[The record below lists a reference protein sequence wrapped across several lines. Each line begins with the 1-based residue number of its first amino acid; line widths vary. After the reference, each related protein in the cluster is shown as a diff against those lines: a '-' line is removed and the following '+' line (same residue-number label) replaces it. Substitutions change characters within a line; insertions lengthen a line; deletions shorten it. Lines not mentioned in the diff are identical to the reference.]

1 MRAERHVLQYKCCLE
16 PYSDVTFYLTLRRKP
31 KFYQNSLFVPSAL
44 ITVMA
49 VLGYHLPVE
58 SGEKV
63 SLQIT
68 VMLSLAVF
76 QQLVSDKLPPS
87 ADSTPLIAK
96 YFNFSL
102 CLVGMTCL
110 MAVVVIAIHYQGN
123 TRMPDW
129 LYNIGVLRLSKIT
142 LVCVEHLN
150 GVPEQIQNNNHV
162 ENCRKHKENSYC
174 DKLHIMEQSPKEY
187 YSIQSGNPVIK
198 APNVDYEEAW
208 KKLAIVVDRLCF
220 FLFIVVCCT
229 GICVFFYHFQVQ
241 M

>member
-87 ADSTPLIAK
+87 ADSTPLIGRNATNTTYNLIQQQHTTNTK
-96 YFNFSL
+96 Y
-102 CLVGMTCL
+102 
-110 MAVVVIAIHYQGN
+110 
-123 TRMPDW
+123 RMH
-129 LYNIGVLRLSKIT
+129 T
-142 LVCVEHLN
+142 T
-150 GVPEQIQNNNHV
+150 
-162 ENCRKHKENSYC
+162 KHHRQLKNYIY
-174 DKLHIMEQSPKEY
+174 K
-187 YSIQSGNPVIK
+187 
-198 APNVDYEEAW
+198 
-208 KKLAIVVDRLCF
+208 
-220 FLFIVVCCT
+220 
-229 GICVFFYHFQVQ
+229 
-241 M
+241 